1 VNITLS
7 IGGAA
12 GIESTLL
19 RCASLSADDVANEA
33 RAWTEKAT
41 KDNFLKYGSSKP
53 NQFGGANTTSYWLRA
68 SDATRAT
75 ATGGTITIEV
85 FESRGT
91 GGTGGLVGV
100 RRHYTGGGTIK
111 PSGRISEITKKPIQ
125 YLTIPINAAAHGLSA
140 AALMQKLGV
149 DIYRKGSALFM
160 HPKGS
165 ERSDSDTAVF
175 ALKKSIKPQR
185 PNPSILPTDTEYYA
199 AINTA
204 VDELLDLD

>member
-1 VNITLS
+1 
-7 IGGAA
+7 
-12 GIESTLL
+12 
-19 RCASLSADDVANEA
+19 VANEA

-41 KDNFLKYGSSKP
+41 KDNFEKYGANHK
-53 NQFGGANTTSYWLRA
+53 NKLGGSTTSYWLRA

-85 FESRGT
+85 LESRGT

-111 PSGRISEITKKPIQ
+111 PSGKISEITGKPIQ
-125 YLTIPINAAAHGLSA
+125 YLTIPINAAAHGKTVA
-140 AALMQKLGV
+140 MMQRLGV

-160 HPKGS
+160 HAKGS
-165 ERSDSDTAVF
+165 DRSDSDTAVF
-175 ALKKSIKPQR
+175 ALKKSIGPQR
-185 PNPSILPTDTEYYA
+185 PNPAILPTDMEYYA
-199 AINTA
+199 AISTA

>member
-1 VNITLS
+1 MKITLS
-7 IGGAA
+7 VGGAA

-33 RAWTEKAT
+33 RALTEKAT
-41 KDNFLKYGSSKP
+41 KDNFEKYGANHK
-53 NQFGGANTTSYWLRA
+53 NKLGGATTSYWLRA
-68 SDATRAT
+68 SDATRAEVN
-75 ATGGTITIEV
+75 GDTIRVEV
-85 FESRGT
+85 FETRGT

-111 PSGRISEITKKPIQ
+111 PSGRISEITGKPIQ
-125 YLTIPINAAAHGLSA
+125 YLTIPIAPAAHGRTV
-140 AALMQKLGV
+140 AALMQRLGV
-149 DIYRKGSALFM
+149 DIYRKGSALYM

-175 ALKKSIKPQR
+175 ALKKSIGPQR
-185 PNPSILPTDTEYYA
+185 PNPAILPTDLEYYA

>member
-1 VNITLS
+1 MNITLS
-7 IGGAA
+7 IGGAT

-19 RCASLSADDVANEA
+19 KYASLSADDVANEA
-33 RAWTEKAT
+33 RAYAEKAT
-41 KDNFLKYGSSKP
+41 KDNFEKYGANHK
-53 NQFGGANTTSYWLRA
+53 NKLGGATTSYWLRA

-75 ATGGTITIEV
+75 VTGDTITIEV

-100 RRHYTGGGTIK
+100 KRHYTGGGTIK
-111 PSGRISEITKKPIQ
+111 PSGKISEITKKPIQ
-125 YLTIPINAAAHGLSA
+125 YLTIPIAPAAHGRTV
-140 AALMQKLGV
+140 AALMQRLGV

-160 HPKGS
+160 HAKGS
-165 ERSDSDTAVF
+165 DRSDSDTAVF
-175 ALKKSIKPQR
+175 ALKKSIGPQR
-185 PNPSILPTDTEYYA
+185 PNPAILPTDMEYYA

>member
-1 VNITLS
+1 MNITLS
-7 IGGAA
+7 VGGAA

-41 KDNFLKYGSSKP
+41 KDNFEKYGASHK
-53 NQFGGANTTSYWLRA
+53 NKLGGSTTSYWLRA

-75 ATGGTITIEV
+75 STGGTITVEV

-111 PSGRISEITKKPIQ
+111 PSGRISEITGKPIQ
-125 YLTIPINAAAHGLSA
+125 YLTIPIAPAAHGRTV
-140 AALMQKLGV
+140 AALMQRLGV
-149 DIYRKGSALFM
+149 DIYRKGSALYM

-175 ALKKSIKPQR
+175 ALKKSIGPQR
-185 PNPSILPTDTEYYA
+185 PNPAILPTDLEYYA

>member
-1 VNITLS
+1 VNISLS
-7 IGGAA
+7 IGGAD
-12 GIESTLL
+12 GIQSTLL

-41 KDNFLKYGSSKP
+41 KDNFEKYGANHK
-53 NQFGGANTTSYWLRA
+53 NKLGGSTTSYWLRA

-85 FESRGT
+85 LESRGT

-111 PSGRISEITKKPIQ
+111 PSGKISEITGKPIQ
-125 YLTIPINAAAHGLSA
+125 YLTIPINAAAHGKTVA
-140 AALMQKLGV
+140 MMQRLGV

-160 HPKGS
+160 HAKGS
-165 ERSDSDTAVF
+165 DRSDSDTAVF
-175 ALKKSIKPQR
+175 ALKKSIGPQR
-185 PNPSILPTDTEYYA
+185 PNPAILPTDMEYYA
-199 AINTA
+199 AISTA

>member
-1 VNITLS
+1 MNISLS
-7 IGGAA
+7 IGGAD
-12 GIESTLL
+12 GIQSTLL

-41 KDNFLKYGSSKP
+41 KDNFEKYGANHK
-53 NQFGGANTTSYWLRA
+53 NKLGGSTTSYWLRA

-85 FESRGT
+85 LESRGT

-111 PSGRISEITKKPIQ
+111 PSGKISEITGKPIQ
-125 YLTIPINAAAHGLSA
+125 YLTIPINAAAHGKTVA
-140 AALMQKLGV
+140 MMQRLGV

-160 HPKGS
+160 HAKGS
-165 ERSDSDTAVF
+165 DRSDSDTAVF
-175 ALKKSIKPQR
+175 ALKKSIGPQR
-185 PNPSILPTDTEYYA
+185 PNPAILPTDMEYYA
-199 AINTA
+199 AISTA

>member
-1 VNITLS
+1 MNISLS

-41 KDNFLKYGSSKP
+41 KDNFEKYGATNK
-53 NQFGGANTTSYWLRA
+53 NKLGGATTSYWLRA

-75 ATGGTITIEV
+75 SSGGTITVEV

-91 GGTGGLVGV
+91 SGTGGLVGV
-100 RRHYTGGGTIK
+100 RRHYTGGGAIK
-111 PSGRISEITKKPIQ
+111 PSGRISEITGKPIQ
-125 YLTIPINAAAHGLSA
+125 YLTIPIAPAAHGRTV
-140 AALMQKLGV
+140 AALMQRLGV
-149 DIYRKGSALFM
+149 DIYRKGSALYM

-165 ERSDSDTAVF
+165 DRSDSDTAVF
-175 ALKKSIKPQR
+175 ALKKSIGPQR
-185 PNPSILPTDTEYYA
+185 PNPAILPTDAEYYA

>member
-7 IGGAA
+7 IGGAT

-19 RCASLSADDVANEA
+19 KYASLSADDVANEA
-33 RAWTEKAT
+33 RAYAEKAT
-41 KDNFLKYGSSKP
+41 KDNFEKYGANHK
-53 NQFGGANTTSYWLRA
+53 NKLGGATTSYWLRA

-75 ATGGTITIEV
+75 VTGDTITIEV

-100 RRHYTGGGTIK
+100 KRHYTGGGTIK
-111 PSGRISEITKKPIQ
+111 PSGKISEITKKPIQ
-125 YLTIPINAAAHGLSA
+125 YLTIPIAPAAHGRTV
-140 AALMQKLGV
+140 AALMQRLGV

-160 HPKGS
+160 HAKGS
-165 ERSDSDTAVF
+165 DRSDSDTAVF
-175 ALKKSIKPQR
+175 ALKKSIGPQR
-185 PNPSILPTDTEYYA
+185 PNPAILPTDMEYYA

>member
-1 VNITLS
+1 MNITLS
-7 IGGAA
+7 VGGAA

-33 RAWTEKAT
+33 RAYTEKAT
-41 KDNFLKYGSSKP
+41 KDNFEKYGANHK
-53 NQFGGANTTSYWLRA
+53 NKLGGSTTSYWLRA
-68 SDATRAT
+68 SDATRAEVN
-75 ATGGTITIEV
+75 GDTIRVEV

-125 YLTIPINAAAHGLSA
+125 YLTIPIAPAAHGSTVA
-140 AALMQKLGV
+140 SLMQRLGV

-160 HPKGS
+160 HAKGS
-165 ERSDSDTAVF
+165 DRSDSDTAVF
-175 ALKKSIKPQR
+175 ALKKSIGPQT
-185 PNPSILPTDTEYYA
+185 PNPAILPTNTEYYA

-204 VDELLDLD
+204 VDKLLDLD